1 MGLGDVIKSALGG
14 AEIPPEILDMAK
26 SGNINLP
33 LSGDAEN
40 MLGDMISKGTFN
52 SRSDFLTF
60 IVKQYVQNDMGRMMS
75 GGKAPPESAIMD
87 IIKSSGIGEGYLD
100 GDIKKMMVPLLVQA
114 FYAVYKL
121 MAKRPAVK
129 PA

>member
-14 AEIPPEILDMAK
+14 ADIPPEILEMAK

-40 MLGDMISKGTFN
+40 MLGDLLSKGVF
-52 SRSDFLTF
+52 SSKSDFLTF
-60 IVKQYVQNDMGRMMS
+60 IVKQYAMNNLGSMMS
-75 GGKAPPESAIMD
+75 GDKSPPESAILD
-87 IIKSSGIGEGYLD
+87 IIHKTGLGKGYSE
-100 GDIKKMMVPLLVQA
+100 GDIKNMLVPLLVQA
-114 FYAVYKL
+114 FFAVYKL
-121 MAKRPAVK
+121 MSRQPAMK

>member
-14 AEIPPEILDMAK
+14 SEIPPEILDMAK
-26 SGNINLP
+26 SGNIDLP

-40 MLGDMISKGTFN
+40 MLGDLISKGTFN
-52 SRSDFLTF
+52 SRSDFMTF
-60 IVKQYVQNDMGRMMS
+60 IVKQYAQNDLGRMMS
-75 GGKAPPESAIMD
+75 GDKAPPESAIMD
-87 IIKSSGIGEGYLD
+87 IIKSSGIGNGYLD
-100 GDIKKMMVPLLVQA
+100 GDIKKMMVPLLIQA